1 MVVLGASD
9 RPYHI
14 PSAAAQRGTQA
25 RLQAADTQC
34 TPVTHP
40 HPRGARSALPPPPPC
55 PDVSHGPGSPHRHS
69 SEL

>member
-14 PSAAAQRGTQA
+14 PWAAAQRGTQA
-25 RLQAADTQC
+25 RLQAADTVH
-34 TPVTHP
+34 PVTHP
-40 HPRGARSALPPPPPC
+40 HPRGSRSALPPPPPC
-55 PDVSHGPGSPHRHS
+55 PDVSCGPGSPRRHS